1 MSAINKIFGRPQRDN
16 MSSSPFEA
24 GSSLKSKKIND
35 VRGTEFVSHL
45 DDQGQDDE
53 IKKLY

>member
-1 MSAINKIFGRPQRDN
+1 